1 MTKVFKTK
9 WFNITKFHY
18 KQSEYF
24 KLIQPEGIVILP
36 FTTNNEL
43 ILIQQYRPCLK
54 KKTLEFP
61 AGSLEVNE
69 TKLNC
74 AKRELL
80 EETGFISKN
89 WKLLGSGVLR
99 LEREDTKNYFFLARD
114 CEFLKKNEDQNNVKF
129 FGKKEF
135 KSLLKKNK
143 FDHIAASISLIWV
156 KEKYNI
162 NFID

>member
-1 MTKVFKTK
+1 MTKVFNTK
-9 WFNITKFHY
+9 WFNITKFNY
-18 KQSEYF
+18 GESEYY
-24 KLIQPEGIVILP
+24 KLNQSEGIVILP
-36 FTTNNEL
+36 LTKKNEL

-54 KKTLEFP
+54 KKTIEFP
-61 AGSLEVNE
+61 AGALEKNE
-69 TKLNC
+69 TILNC

-80 EETGFISKN
+80 EETGYISKN

-99 LEREDTKNYFFLARD
+99 LERENTKNYFFLARD
-114 CEFLKKNEDQNNVKF
+114 CQFLKKNEDKNCVKF

-135 KSLLKKNK
+135 KRLIKKNK
-143 FDHIAASISLIWV
+143 FDHIAATISLIWA